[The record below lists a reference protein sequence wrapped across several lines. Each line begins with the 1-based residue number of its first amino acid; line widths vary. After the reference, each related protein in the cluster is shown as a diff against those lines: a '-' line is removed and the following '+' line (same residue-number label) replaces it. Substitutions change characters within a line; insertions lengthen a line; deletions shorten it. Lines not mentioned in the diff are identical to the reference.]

1 MESRAES
8 KEPFRFSRFL
18 SGLEEGFPVP
28 ELPEVETIV
37 RSLRG
42 TLKNIT
48 FEGLSVSLGKCLE
61 SPRSLIPLC
70 LLGKKILGVERRG
83 KHILLRISGGTTL
96 RVHLGMT
103 GRLQFV
109 PRHTPLEKHTH
120 IVFSFKKHSFEL
132 RFTDSRQFGR
142 IWIERN
148 RGGGNLSSL
157 ADLGPEPF
165 EISAEAFAS
174 RARSRHRAVKALLL
188 DQRFLAGVGNIYADE
203 ALHRARIHPQ
213 RRSDSLRNQSLLNL
227 HKALQGVLQEAIRHG
242 GTSVRT
248 YVDGR
253 GRAGGFQ
260 HFLSVYGREG
270 SPCMACGTRIV
281 RKTIAG
287 RSSYFCPQCQ
297 RSPRPIR
304 GSGRRCG
311 NPGAR
316 GKALR
321 DSTGQDSGLST
332 VRSAK
337 ASDLLGS

>member
-1 MESRAES
+1 M
-8 KEPFRFSRFL
+8 
-18 SGLEEGFPVP
+18 P

-42 TLKNIT
+42 ALKNIT
-48 FEGLSVSLGKCLE
+48 FKGLSVSLRKCLE

-70 LLGKKILGVERRG
+70 LIGKRILGVERRG
-83 KHILLRISGGTTL
+83 KHILLRVSGGTTL
-96 RVHLGMT
+96 RIHLRMT

-120 IVFSFKKHSFEL
+120 VVFSFQNHSSEL

-148 RGGGNLSSL
+148 GRDGNLSSL
-157 ADLGPEPF
+157 ADLGPEPL
-165 EISAEAFAS
+165 EICAEEFAA
-174 RARSRHRAVKALLL
+174 RARSRHQAMKALLL

-248 YVDGR
+248 YVNGQ
-253 GRAGGFQ
+253 GKTGGFQ

-281 RKTIAG
+281 RKTIGG

-297 RSPRPIR
+297 RSPRPIK
-304 GSGRRCG
+304 GSGGDKPLFHPDRKGRIHAFS
-311 NPGAR
+311 P
-316 GKALR
+316 
-321 DSTGQDSGLST
+321 
-332 VRSAK
+332 
-337 ASDLLGS
+337 